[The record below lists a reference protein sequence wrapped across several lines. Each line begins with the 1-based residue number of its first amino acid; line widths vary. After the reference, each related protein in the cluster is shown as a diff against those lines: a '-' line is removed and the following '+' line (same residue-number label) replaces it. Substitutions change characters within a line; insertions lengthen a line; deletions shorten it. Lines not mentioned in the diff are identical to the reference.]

1 MDASFAYDDAR
12 GAYDWVDDLGDD
24 VASSCAA
31 CSAGTRRDFAVA
43 RGVFFALVFS
53 VPLWAAVIGLVVAI
67 AN

>member
-12 GAYDWVDDLGDD
+12 GSYEWVDDVGDD
-24 VASSCAA
+24 VATRCDT
-31 CSAGTRRDFAVA
+31 CSAETRREFAIA

-53 VPLWAAVIGLVVAI
+53 VPAWAVLIGLVVAI